1 MTSFRHICMKNK
13 REIRRQSI
21 KLSQGKPNPKN
32 VLFRQAFID
41 IPNTHVEET
50 STRFFTI
57 QAGAAGPAAGR
68 PPPAAGRPPH
78 AAGRPARV
86 SLTRRRSCVEL
97 CARSLA
103 ASHVFLLGSAGE
115 SGLAAAVAG
124 SLARCLDLARC
135 VG

>member
-1 MTSFRHICMKNK
+1 MNIASSAVEN
-13 REIRRQSI
+13 RRTA
-21 KLSQGKPNPKN
+21 
-32 VLFRQAFID
+32 R
-41 IPNTHVEET
+41 
-50 STRFFTI
+50 R
-57 QAGAAGPAAGR
+57 PAARAAARR
-68 PPPAAGRPPH
+68 PPPAAC
-78 AAGRPARV
+78 RPARV

-115 SGLAAAVAG
+115 SGLAAAVAV